1 MKYFPLV
8 WATLW
13 RKKTRTIFTLLSV
26 VVAFLLFGV
35 LETVDYAFSHPSVGA
50 AGADKLVTTNK
61 YSITLSLP
69 FADVQQIRSVPGVE
83 EVTWI
88 TWFGGYYQESKN
100 FVFALPID
108 TDTYF
113 NLHKDEFI
121 VSDAEMRAFRDTR
134 TGGLA
139 NIALMK
145 KFGWKVGD
153 KVPLHSTIWTQKN
166 GSLDWTF
173 DIVGTFDAKDPTQA
187 SQQASSFLFHY
198 ELFDEGRSFGKGSI
212 GWFEERVADPSQA
225 SDVAH
230 RIDALFANSSDETK
244 TQPAKDFAMA
254 FLKQLGDVG
263 FVLRAIL
270 GAVFFTL
277 LFLTGNTMMQSV
289 RERVPELAVLKTLGF
304 GDAAV
309 LGLVMAESLLL
320 CVVAALLGL
329 ALSFAA
335 IPIVKMGLQGVEL
348 SPRALLPGIGGTA
361 TRFGHV
367 EVLYITEFVGLIFIY
382 LGYGMMRQDHSASV
396 HANQQTSQ
404 QTWEGSPS
412 PVDPRAT

>member
-35 LETVDYAFSHPSVGA
+35 LETVDYAFSHPSAGA
-50 AGADKLVTTNK
+50 TGADKLVTTNK
-61 YSITLSLP
+61 YSITLPLP
-69 FADVQQIRSVPGVE
+69 FADVQQIRSVPGVD
-83 EVTWI
+83 EVSWL

-100 FVFALPID
+100 FVFALPVD

-121 VSDAEMRAFRDTR
+121 VSDAEMQAFRDTR
-134 TGGLA
+134 TGGLV
-139 NIALMK
+139 NVALMK

-173 DIVGTFDAKDPTQA
+173 DVVGTFDAKDPTQA
-187 SQQASSFLFHY
+187 SQQASSLLFHY
-198 ELFDEGRSFGKGSI
+198 ELFDEGRSFGKGNV
-212 GWFEERVADPSQA
+212 GWIEERVADPSQA
-225 SDVAH
+225 SVVAN
-230 RIDALFANSSDETK
+230 RIDALFANSPDETK

-254 FLKQLGDVG
+254 FIKQLGDVG

-289 RERVPELAVLKTLGF
+289 RERVPEFAVLKTLGF
-304 GDAAV
+304 SDAAV

-320 CVVAALLGL
+320 CVAAALVGL
-329 ALSFAA
+329 ALSFGA
-335 IPIVKMGLQGVEL
+335 IPIVKMGLQGMEL
-348 SPRALLPGIGGTA
+348 SRGALLPGIGVA
-361 TRFGHV
+361 
-367 EVLYITEFVGLIFIY
+367 VLLGVIVGLPPA
-382 LGYGMMRQDHSASV
+382 LRAMRL
-396 HANQQTSQ
+396 TI
-404 QTWEGSPS
+404 
-412 PVDPRAT
+412 VDALADKR

>member
-13 RKKTRTIFTLLSV
+13 RKKTRTILTLLSV
-26 VVAFLLFGV
+26 VIAFLLFGV
-35 LETVDYAFSHPSVGA
+35 LETVDYAFSNPSAGA
-50 AGADKLVTTNK
+50 TGADKLITTNK
-61 YSITLSLP
+61 YSITLPLP
-69 FADVQQIRSVPGVE
+69 FAATQQIRSVPGVE

-100 FVFALPID
+100 FIFALPID

-134 TGGLA
+134 TGGLVNA
-139 NIALMK
+139 ALMK

-173 DIVGTFDAKDPTQA
+173 DIVGTYDVKDPTQA

-198 ELFDEGRSFGKGSI
+198 ELFDEGRSFGKGTI
-212 GWFEERVADPSQA
+212 GWFEERVTDPSQA

-254 FLKQLGDVG
+254 FMKQLGDVG

-304 GDAAV
+304 GDITV
-309 LGLVMAESLLL
+309 LGLVIAESLLL
-320 CVVAALLGL
+320 CVVAALIGL

-335 IPIVKMGLQGVEL
+335 LPIVKMGLQGVEL
-348 SPRALLPGIGGTA
+348 SPRALLPGIGVA
-361 TRFGHV
+361 
-367 EVLYITEFVGLIFIY
+367 VLLAFIVGLPPA
-382 LGYGMMRQDHSASV
+382 LRAMRL
-396 HANQQTSQ
+396 TI
-404 QTWEGSPS
+404 
-412 PVDPRAT
+412 VDALADKR